1 MNSGHVNIKRSN
13 LRCHCDRHISMELI
27 AVARVEGTCM
37 HRPVQ
42 WVLVLGRR
50 PGCQRVFYCRPSP
63 PWVPPTGGSGPEKPP
78 SPGPGNQSETSC
90 SPVYRC
96 RQRASLVSRR
106 STTPDEGRRLPV
118 PTWQGSEAGGSS
130 AKLLKS

>member
-1 MNSGHVNIKRSN
+1 
-13 LRCHCDRHISMELI
+13 MELI
-27 AVARVEGTCM
+27 AAARVEGTSGGTCM

-42 WVLVLGRR
+42 WVLVHTQGRR
-50 PGCQRVFYCRPSP
+50 PGCRRVFYRRPSP

-90 SPVYRC
+90 STVYPC

-118 PTWQGSEAGGSS
+118 PTGQGSGAGGSS